1 MSRTASRRPW
11 RGLGKTLM
19 ANLDNHDLPISTAS
33 ALAAEH
39 YRAGVTFSLDCGRHR
54 RLSPRD
60 ARWRSALDIGASQHV

>member
-39 YRAGVTFSLDCGRHR
+39 YRAGVTFLLDRS
-54 RLSPRD
+54 LSPRD
-60 ARWRSALDIGASQHV
+60 TRRRNAFDIGASQHV

>member
-19 ANLDNHDLPISTAS
+19 ANLNNQDLPISTTS

-39 YRAGVTFSLDCGRHR
+39 YRAGISFLLDR

-60 ARWRSALDIGASQHV
+60 TRWRSALDIGASQHV